1 MQVRG
6 GPGHQASPAAKL
18 APVLLGASYPV
29 PPLPSPS
36 PPALFTPAPSFAPT
50 IPGIP
55 LLFRPPPPFSLSPP
69 FPVPRP
75 LFALRPA
82 FPAPFLP
89 RSPPSAPVP
98 GPLSPSARGRRPL
111 RAAGSSRE
119 PAVSRQCVRG
129 QCPNALIW
137 GETPGPP
144 WSCGPFVV
152 TRGSFVAR
160 MLTAEQEHE
169 LVLDP
174 ERPETK
180 NDTTCF

>member
-50 IPGIP
+50 IPGTP
-55 LLFRPPPPFSLSPP
+55 SLSPP
-69 FPVPRP
+69 AP
-75 LFALRPA
+75 LFALPPVPGAPTPLRSPLPA

-98 GPLSPSARGRRPL
+98 GSLSPSARGRRPL

-144 WSCGPFVV
+144 WSSGPFVV